1 MSQKNEAPK
10 HIALIMDGNGR
21 WAQSRGL
28 PRLEGHRKGAETVRH
43 LVAEAPKLGVE
54 TLTFYAFSSENWKRP
69 EDEVKG
75 LMLLL
80 KSYFSKE
87 LKKIAENNVRIRIFG
102 DTSPEGKLGKEISEI
117 LRNAEE
123 ETRHN
128 TALNVNFCINY
139 GGRDEIKRAV
149 QKISSKIASGIFS
162 ENDITEDMISNHMD
176 SAGLAD
182 PEVMV
187 RTGGDSR
194 ISNFLL
200 WQTSYSELMFVETL
214 WPDFTSEHLANL
226 MDDYMGID
234 RRFGGLNES

>member
-1 MSQKNEAPK
+1 MPKKNESPK

-43 LVAEAPKLGVE
+43 LVSEAPNLGIE

-69 EDEVKG
+69 EDEVSG
-75 LMLLL
+75 LMRML

-87 LKKIAENNVRIRIFG
+87 LDKIAQQGVRIRIFG
-102 DTSPEGKLGKEISEI
+102 DLDPKGKLGADISKI
-117 LRNAEE
+117 LREAQEKTQN
-123 ETRHN
+123 N
-128 TALNVNFCINY
+128 TKLNVNFCINY
-139 GGRDEIKRAV
+139 GGRDEIVRAV
-149 QKISSKIASGIFS
+149 KKITSSVLDGDINVDQIGEELIAA
-162 ENDITEDMISNHMD
+162 HLD
-176 SAGLAD
+176 SSGLAD
-182 PEVMV
+182 PEMMI

-194 ISNFLL
+194 LSNFLL
-200 WQTSYSELMFVETL
+200 WQTSYSELMFIETL

-234 RRFGGLNES
+234 RRFGGLNQS